1 MKLIGKSTS
10 VKGVKS
16 KIERRK
22 DAQRRDDEHVGVI
35 VSL

>member
-1 MKLIGKSTS
+1 MIVKLIGTS
-10 VKGVKS
+10 AKGVKS

-35 VSL
+35 MSL